1 MQSFSFSP
9 ESHRPPQTQC
19 IYITLDSISGLCKRH
34 WISWWR
40 APVTVPKLCRVG
52 HKELSPDRSQGKS
65 HSRLRL
71 DQVQKLGPPVTPH
84 DIIHSALPER
94 E

>member
-9 ESHRPPQTQC
+9 KSHRPPQPQC
-19 IYITLDSISGLCKRH
+19 RYITLDSISGLCKRH
-34 WISWWR
+34 WISGWL
-40 APVTVPKLCRVG
+40 APVTVPKHYRVG

-65 HSRLRL
+65 PSRLRL
-71 DQVQKLGPPVTPH
+71 DQVQRLGPPATPH
-84 DIIHSALPER
+84 DIIHYALSER

>member
-9 ESHRPPQTQC
+9 ESHRPPQTPC
-19 IYITLDSISGLCKRH
+19 IYITLDSISGLCKQH

-52 HKELSPDRSQGKS
+52 HIELSSDRSQGKS
-65 HSRLRL
+65 PARLRL
-71 DQVQKLGPPVTPH
+71 DRVQRLGPPATPH